1 MYLIHCVK
9 FSTWK
14 VWNLNQYSSKATC
27 PKFPAR
33 LGRKN
38 GWAISNCLLILTV
51 IVLCMDSLI
60 NSFYLFCI
68 QMCSTAELSDKNEF
82 PTFGR
87 TFPVDSRI
95 GSSIISLLKNTY
107 KWTRIAIIYQN
118 VTRWT
123 SLTEHLQEEFEKN
136 GITVAMKFETVNV
149 PIYNLEAEEEFKK
162 ALIKIKQTARSKYL
176 TSW

>member
-1 MYLIHCVK
+1 
-9 FSTWK
+9 
-14 VWNLNQYSSKATC
+14 
-27 PKFPAR
+27 
-33 LGRKN
+33 
-38 GWAISNCLLILTV
+38 
-51 IVLCMDSLI
+51 
-60 NSFYLFCI
+60 
-68 QMCSTAELSDKNEF
+68 MCSTAELSDKNKF

-176 TSW
+176 TS

>member
-1 MYLIHCVK
+1 
-9 FSTWK
+9 
-14 VWNLNQYSSKATC
+14 
-27 PKFPAR
+27 
-33 LGRKN
+33 
-38 GWAISNCLLILTV
+38 
-51 IVLCMDSLI
+51 
-60 NSFYLFCI
+60 
-68 QMCSTAELSDKNEF
+68 MCSTAELSDKNKF

-118 VTRWT
+118 ITRWT

-136 GITVAMKFETVNV
+136 GITVAMKFKTVNV
-149 PIYNLEAEEEFKK
+149 PGYNLEAEEEFRK
-162 ALIKIKQTARSKYL
+162 ALIKIKQTARSKYM